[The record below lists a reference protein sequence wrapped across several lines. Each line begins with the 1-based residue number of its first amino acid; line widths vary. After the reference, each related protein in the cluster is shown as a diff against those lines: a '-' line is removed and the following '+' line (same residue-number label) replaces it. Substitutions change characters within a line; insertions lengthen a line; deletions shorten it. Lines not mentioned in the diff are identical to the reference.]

1 MVVPATVGGAAAS
14 RRDLLTRGLRQTGQE
29 SRSIGRRATPSVT
42 GMNISTRAGVNWA
55 KWFRQVHRWLAVV
68 FTVSIVV
75 TTVALLPDEPLI
87 WVSYVPLLPLACLLL
102 TGLYMFAQPY
112 VIRRRRAGRRAA

>member
-1 MVVPATVGGAAAS
+1 
-14 RRDLLTRGLRQTGQE
+14 
-29 SRSIGRRATPSVT
+29 
-42 GMNISTRAGVNWA
+42 MNISTRKSVNWT

-75 TTVALLPDEPLI
+75 TTVALLQEEPLI
-87 WVSYVPLLPLACLLL
+87 WVSYVPLLPLAFLLV

-112 VIRRRRAGRRAA
+112 VVRRRAGRRAA

>member
-1 MVVPATVGGAAAS
+1 
-14 RRDLLTRGLRQTGQE
+14 
-29 SRSIGRRATPSVT
+29 
-42 GMNISTRAGVNWA
+42 MNISTRKSVNWT

-75 TTVALLPDEPLI
+75 TTVALLQDEPLI
-87 WVSYVPLLPLACLLL
+87 WVSYVPLLPLAFLLV

-112 VIRRRRAGRRAA
+112 VSAALRHQAACRPTGGVERRPLT